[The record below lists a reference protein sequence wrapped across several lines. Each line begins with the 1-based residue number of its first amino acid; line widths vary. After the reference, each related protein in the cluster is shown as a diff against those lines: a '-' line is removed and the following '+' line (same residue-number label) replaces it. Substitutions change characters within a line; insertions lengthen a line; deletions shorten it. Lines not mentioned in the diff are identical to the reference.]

1 MEDRWLSVTEV
12 CEYLGVSRDTIYK
25 WINTLNM
32 PASRAGRR
40 WKFKKDE
47 VDLWMK
53 NGGADDTLTIS
64 QLQTTEEEHQTH
76 SFS

>member
-32 PASRAGRR
+32 PTSRAGRR
-40 WKFKKDE
+40 WKFKKAE
-47 VDLWMK
+47 IDLWMK
-53 NGGADDTLTIS
+53 NGGADEALARSHPQTI
-64 QLQTTEEEHQTH
+64 EEGNQTH
-76 SFS
+76 SSD